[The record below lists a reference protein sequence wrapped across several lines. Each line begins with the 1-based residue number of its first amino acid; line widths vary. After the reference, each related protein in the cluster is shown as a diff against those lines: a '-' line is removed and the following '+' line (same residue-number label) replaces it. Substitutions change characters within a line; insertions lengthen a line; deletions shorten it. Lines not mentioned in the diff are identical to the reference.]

1 MHPARHRPPTHPRL
15 QQAREDGLSL
25 LYSGMPISLIL
36 MLFLGVATA
45 FALALEGQ
53 SRAWLWPLVSAGLS
67 VSVHALLS
75 LRFRLR
81 RSGEAHGSWQAIS
94 ALSLGFQGLA
104 WSALAWLPLGLTPPT
119 QMLLALG
126 IASCLALINAFP
138 LFGCAPAYT
147 AFMAAL
153 FLPLALRIALL
164 YSAGAWLILVGSA
177 VLGALL
183 AWAFTRQHHRL
194 LQAFAHHRLTQD
206 LLRQQRVIFESAGE
220 GILLLRPAP
229 HYTVKSNPRFAQ
241 MLGYEPGEL
250 KGMPPW
256 EWLPE
261 TEDWHQLDEAARTAI
276 GTERRPFHG
285 EMELKRKDGSRFW
298 AEVSGRL
305 VALEAPE
312 LGTVWVVSDITE
324 RRRNQEELARSQQ
337 RLRDLIALSSDLYW
351 EQDAQ
356 FRYTT
361 LEGAQDLL
369 DHLGTSRFLGK
380 ADWEIRGLR
389 GIAEAAWD
397 KHRQRLER
405 HEPFRDFI
413 YQMKGMDG
421 SFRWLCSSGNPVLD
435 GDGHFQGYHGTVSDI
450 TTRVQTEAKYRHQAY
465 HDTLTGLPNRRLLA
479 DRLDQAI
486 FTARRK
492 EHKVALLLLDLDRF
506 KQVNDRY
513 GHAAGDR
520 VLETLAQ
527 RLRNAVRG
535 MDTVARLGGD
545 EFVILLPEIREL
557 GEAETVA
564 EKILQITDMP
574 VLHDQHQYQV
584 GASIGISLYPD
595 HGENSETLLNRA
607 DFAMYASKQRG
618 GQQTRAFH
626 EDGDSEG
633 PEGVPEE
640 NQNGH

>member
-36 MLFLGVATA
+36 MLFLGIATA
-45 FALALEGQ
+45 FALALEGR
-53 SRAWLWPLVSAGLS
+53 SRAWLWPLVSAGLA

-81 RSGEAHGSWQAIS
+81 RPGEAYGAWQAVS

-104 WSALAWLPLGLTPPT
+104 WAALAWLPMGLAAPT
-119 QMLLALG
+119 QLLLALG
-126 IASCLALINAFP
+126 IATCLALINAFP

-153 FLPLALRIALL
+153 FLPLVLRIALL
-164 YSAGAWLILVGSA
+164 YAADPWLVLVGSA

-183 AWAFTRQHHRL
+183 AWAFIRQHHRL

-206 LLRQQRVIFESAGE
+206 LLRQQRVIFEAAGE
-220 GILLLRPAP
+220 GIVLLRPAP
-229 HYTVKSNPRFAQ
+229 HHTVKCNPRFAQ
-241 MLGYEPGEL
+241 MLGYEAGQL
-250 KGMPPW
+250 KGVPPW
-256 EWLPE
+256 EWLPQQS
-261 TEDWHQLDEAARTAI
+261 DWEILEQSVRNAI
-276 GTERRPFHG
+276 GGAQRPYHG
-285 EMELKRKDGSRFW
+285 EMQLKRKDGSHFW
-298 AEVSGRL
+298 AEVSGRA
-305 VALEAPE
+305 VAPETPE
-312 LGTVWVVSDITE
+312 LGTVWVVSDSTE

-369 DHLGTSRFLGK
+369 DHLGTSRFLDK

-397 KHRQRLER
+397 KHRQRLEH

-421 SFRWLCSSGNPVLD
+421 SFRWLCSSGNPVFD

-557 GEAETVA
+557 GEAEIVA

-574 VLHDQHQYQV
+574 VLHGQLQYQV

-607 DFAMYASKQRG
+607 DFAMYASKQQG
-618 GQQTRAFH
+618 GHQTRAFH
-626 EDGDSEG
+626 AGGGETPT
-633 PEGVPEE
+633 PENPPE
-640 NQNGH
+640 N